1 MDLGAWSGFCILTL
15 ECRDPAAIPGLPV
28 HSKQEVPFW
37 LLHRNSA
44 SELRVRRMI
53 DLRFAGG
60 TDHAR
65 MADTLSRLAKAA
77 C

>member
-1 MDLGAWSGFCILTL
+1 MK
-15 ECRDPAAIPGLPV
+15 GLPV
-28 HSKQEVPFW
+28 DSKQKVPFW

-44 SELRVRRMI
+44 SDPQVRRMI
-53 DLRFAGG
+53 DFRFAGG

-77 C
+77 R